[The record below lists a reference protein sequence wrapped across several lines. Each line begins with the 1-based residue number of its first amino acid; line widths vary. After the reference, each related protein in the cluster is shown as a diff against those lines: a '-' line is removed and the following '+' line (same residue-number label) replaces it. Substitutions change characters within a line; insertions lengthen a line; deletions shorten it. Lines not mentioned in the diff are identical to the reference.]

1 MVGFWF
7 IIGIAAVVIIWS
19 QRRRQQKNLAS
30 NRLAQNAAA
39 ETKAPPSLH
48 PFIDTTQCIGCGSCV
63 QACPEQ
69 NVLSLVDMKAALVQP
84 DHCVGHGKCETACPV
99 GAITLVIGTH
109 DNGVD
114 VPVTDEFFETNV
126 PGMYVVGELR
136 GIGLIRNSLRQGMQC
151 IDRIAA
157 KPQRQRAA
165 FDVIIV
171 GAGPAGLGA
180 TLQAAAKK
188 MRYLTLEQNDIGGT
202 ILSYPRQKI
211 VMTAPVHLPGY
222 GKIYFRD
229 VRKEDLLAE
238 WQKIIAATGV
248 KIHTKKRVE
257 KISKT
262 GARFEVVAAG
272 EKYSAN
278 HVLLALGRR
287 GTPRQ
292 LGVPGEH
299 LPKVIYQLDDPREF
313 AGRQCLVVGGGDSA
327 LECALLLA
335 EAGARVTLSYRQ
347 KSFTRAK
354 SRNRQMLADA
364 INNRRLRAWLP
375 SQVKAITPDAVRLE
389 INGVEKSIPNDA
401 VIVMAGGI
409 LPFDFLK
416 EIGIQMRTLHGEPL
430 PGKSIA

>member
-19 QRRRQQKNLAS
+19 QRRRQQKILAS

-39 ETKAPPSLH
+39 ETKAPASLH

-262 GARFEVVAAG
+262 GARFEVIAAG

>member
-19 QRRRQQKNLAS
+19 QRRRQQKILAS

-262 GARFEVVAAG
+262 GARFEVIAAG

-375 SQVKAITPDAVRLE
+375 SQVKVITPDAVRLE
-389 INGVEKSIPNDA
+389 SNGVEKSIPNDA

>member
-19 QRRRQQKNLAS
+19 QRRRQQKILAS

-262 GARFEVVAAG
+262 GARFEVIAAG

-375 SQVKAITPDAVRLE
+375 SQVKVITPDAVRLE

>member
-1 MVGFWF
+1 MLGFWF
-7 IIGIAAVVIIWS
+7 IIGIAALVIIWS
-19 QRRRQQKNLAS
+19 QRRRQQKFFAPD
-30 NRLAQNAAA
+30 RLAQNMAV
-39 ETKAPPSLH
+39 EIKAPPSLH

-69 NVLSLVDMKAALVQP
+69 NVLSLVNMKALLVQP

-157 KPQRQRAA
+157 KPQRHRAA
-165 FDVIIV
+165 YDVIIV

-180 TLQAAAKK
+180 TLQAAAKR
-188 MRYLTLEQNDIGGT
+188 MRYLTLEQEDIGGT
-202 ILSYPRQKI
+202 ILKYPRQKI
-211 VMTAPVHLPGY
+211 VMTAPIHLPGY
-222 GKIYFRD
+222 GKIHFRD
-229 VRKEDLLAE
+229 VRKEDLLAA
-238 WQKIIAATGV
+238 WQKIIATTGV
-248 KIHTKKRVE
+248 QIHTKKRVE

-262 GARFEVVAAG
+262 GTRFEVVAAG

-313 AGRQCLVVGGGDSA
+313 AGRECLVVGGGDSA
-327 LECALLLA
+327 LECALMLA
-335 EAGARVTLSYRQ
+335 EAGAHVTLSYRQ
-347 KSFTRAK
+347 KNFTRAK
-354 SRNRQMLADA
+354 SRNRQMLAEA
-364 INNRRLRAWLP
+364 ISNRRLRAWLP
-375 SQVKAITPDAVRLE
+375 SQVKTITPDAVRLE

-416 EIGIQMRTLHGEPL
+416 EIGIQMRTLYGEPL

>member
-262 GARFEVVAAG
+262 GARFEVIAAG

-375 SQVKAITPDAVRLE
+375 SQVKVITPDAVRLE

>member
-1 MVGFWF
+1 MFGFWF
-7 IIGIAAVVIIWS
+7 IIGIAALVIIWN
-19 QRRRQQKNLAS
+19 QRRRQQKLLAPD
-30 NRLAQNAAA
+30 RLARNVAV

-48 PFIDTTQCIGCGSCV
+48 PFIDPTQCIGCGSCV

-69 NVLSLVDMKAALVQP
+69 NVLALINMKAALVQP

-99 GAITLVIGTH
+99 GAITLVLGS
-109 DNGVD
+109 DENGVD

-151 IDRIAA
+151 IDHLAA
-157 KPQRQRAA
+157 QPRRSTAEYE
-165 FDVIIV
+165 VIIV

-188 MRYLTLEQNDIGGT
+188 MRYLTLEQHDIGGT
-202 ILSYPRQKI
+202 ILKYPRQKI
-211 VMTAPVHLPGY
+211 VMTAPIHLPGY
-222 GKIYFRD
+222 GKIHFRD
-229 VRKEDLLAE
+229 VRKEDLLAA
-238 WQKIIAATGV
+238 WQKIIATTGV
-248 KIHTKKRVE
+248 QIHTKKRVE
-257 KISKT
+257 KISKI
-262 GARFEVVAAG
+262 GARFEVVAG
-272 EKYSAN
+272 GGKYSAN

-313 AGRQCLVVGGGDSA
+313 ANRQCLVVGGGDSA
-327 LECALLLA
+327 LECALMLA

-347 KSFTRAK
+347 KSFMRAK
-354 SRNRQMLADA
+354 PRNRQMLEAA
-364 INNRRLRAWLP
+364 VNQRRLRALLP
-375 SQVKAITPDAVRLE
+375 SQVKTITPDTVRLE
-389 INGVEKSIPNDA
+389 INGVEKTIPNDT

-416 EIGIQMRTLHGEPL
+416 EIGIQMRTLYGEPL

>member
-19 QRRRQQKNLAS
+19 QRRRQQKILAS

-262 GARFEVVAAG
+262 GACFEVVAAG